1 MDGQS
6 ARDPAPG
13 VSGAADTWPLSARD
27 AAAVLGIS
35 ERTVRRAIGRGDL
48 LAAKHGGVFRIDTA
62 EVDRFERR
70 TRPATVVPQLAQ
82 TPVDPSPENRRSA
95 EEWELFRRLVS
106 ALSAIRALTGLG
118 FVYLAQD
125 DLKRTLA
132 VQWEVLN
139 VVQQVCARSLV
150 DSLVN
155 DDTTPDG
162 GRWMSIVP
170 SSTARI
176 GEIALTRREV
186 EVLNLMAMGE
196 SNRDIADSLY
206 ISIPTVK
213 RHVTNIL
220 GKLGVSSR
228 YEAASFARSNGF
240 A

>member
-1 MDGQS
+1 
-6 ARDPAPG
+6 
-13 VSGAADTWPLSARD
+13 
-27 AAAVLGIS
+27 
-35 ERTVRRAIGRGDL
+35 
-48 LAAKHGGVFRIDTA
+48 
-62 EVDRFERR
+62 
-70 TRPATVVPQLAQ
+70 
-82 TPVDPSPENRRSA
+82 
-95 EEWELFRRLVS
+95 
-106 ALSAIRALTGLG
+106 
-118 FVYLAQD
+118 
-125 DLKRTLA
+125 
-132 VQWEVLN
+132 VLN
-139 VVQQVCARSLV
+139 VVQRVCAGSLV

-186 EVLNLMAMGE
+186 EVLHLMAMGK

-240 A
+240 E